1 MFTLQLSNFI
11 IINLQNHK
19 LMKAASKNT
28 SQQKPSTQKSKFTVE
43 VAEQHQIT
51 VVMTDGT
58 EFTTLTT
65 NKKIKD
71 KLILDTCPKKHPAW
85 QENNGQSK
93 VNVNDK
99 RVSDFN
105 SKFGNFGAIM
115 SIKAEDAGNKPKE

>member
-1 MFTLQLSNFI
+1 
-11 IINLQNHK
+11 
-19 LMKAASKNT
+19 MKAAPKNT

-85 QENNGQSK
+85 QESNGQSK
-93 VNVNDK
+93 ANINDK

-105 SKFGNFGAIM
+105 NKFGNFGAIM
-115 SIKAEDAGNKPKE
+115 SVKAEDTGDKPKE